1 VVHDQQPRHGRN
13 SAIKLRTGDLGRVNE
28 AGYLELT
35 GRSSEL
41 FKVGGELVAPAEV
54 ERLLTSVP
62 GVSQAYVVGLPD
74 ERYGEVPWAF
84 VVPAEGAPPKARELI
99 AHCREHLAAFKV
111 PRGVTFLGAE
121 ALPTTATGKVQ
132 KFRLAERAG

>member
-1 VVHDQQPRHGRN
+1 M
-13 SAIKLRTGDLGRVNE
+13 NE

-54 ERLLTSVP
+54 ERLLTSLP
-62 GVSQAYVVGLPD
+62 GVSQAYGVGLPD
-74 ERYGEVPWAF
+74 ERYGE
-84 VVPAEGAPPKARELI
+84 
-99 AHCREHLAAFKV
+99 V